1 MSSPTLK
8 PEKENL
14 QLKSNR
20 NRDSNLSY
28 DKNNKILLN
37 KKRKPDNINKS
48 NVSKSYSEEKKKQ
61 MKKKENKKENKKN
74 FTENKPKKS
83 YRKRNKKDDSISSE
97 NEYEKEKINSNKKSE
112 HIYEILYSSEEENNQ
127 NDKKIYLNKEL
138 KSKNYSENK
147 ILLMTKDSSRS
158 SSQKKDNII
167 KEKISENNN
176 LKSTSQDINDK
187 RIFIGNIDY
196 KCQEK
201 ELQEYFKNCGR
212 ITDVKIEKTYDGKSR
227 GHGYIDFENKNSIE
241 IALKKDGKLFQ
252 GRKLV
257 IKKYIDKGTNSMIFL
272 EEKFKNLESSNK
284 KLEGELKGTQNELKE
299 TQNELKETQNELKGT
314 KNELKGTQN
323 KLKGTQNE
331 LKEAQNEIKKNKN
344 EIRQIN
350 IKFGLL
356 NEINEQSDIYYNKN
370 INILN
375 SKVNALLNSYKIL
388 YIRKMSHFILNEII
402 TKYKKNLALSETE
415 FKERGFPY
423 HLIVAQDNIKGISKF
438 QINSIFDYLR
448 YISYFTSKII
458 HLNKKNI
465 KIQKEIFYEI
475 LGKTNKK
482 NDKIIV
488 TIDDMT
494 NIIFG
499 NRDELDNIDKR
510 SKFTEINNNL
520 IQIINKYIREEEKK
534 EKEDNEEEQGVEDN
548 EEEQEKEDNEEE
560 QGEEDNEEEQEKSD
574 EEEQKKGNEEEQG
587 EEDNEEEQEEDNEE
601 QQEKS
606 NEEKQEKSNEEEQ
619 GEEEDE
625 EEQEEEDNEEEQEE
639 EDEEKQKKEEEIKR
653 RQNTSKKKEINIS
666 EYYND
671 ENECKKIK
679 NIISGEKIYNVK
691 IKNLLQKLSKIIEMN
706 INLKSNNITKY
717 KNIEI
722 NSEYFYKLW
731 LESFKFRD
739 KNYKKFIKTEYLNSA
754 AEMGKI
760 VKIILNNNIKKGLF
774 DYDSGKFEQR
784 IKKTILKY

>member
-299 TQNELKETQNELKGT
+299 TQNELKGT

-587 EEDNEEEQEEDNEE
+587 EEDNEEEQEE
-601 QQEKS
+601 
-606 NEEKQEKSNEEEQ
+606 
-619 GEEEDE
+619 
-625 EEQEEEDNEEEQEE
+625 